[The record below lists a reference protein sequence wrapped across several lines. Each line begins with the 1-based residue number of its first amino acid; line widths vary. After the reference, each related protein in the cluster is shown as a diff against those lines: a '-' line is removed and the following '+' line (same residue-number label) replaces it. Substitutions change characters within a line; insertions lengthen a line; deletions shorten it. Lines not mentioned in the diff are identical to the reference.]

1 MTGFAS
7 ISSPTPNNL
16 TAAAA
21 ASLLA
26 LGVVLEASLAVCE
39 LRITLACAREQQ
51 RTGAADRAR
60 DGRAT
65 VHRKSNDWRKSVSV
79 TSEIPQCTKHKADT
93 AQQSLQ
99 HAMQQRWAGSARWA
113 QQVWGMKLSDVCFAL
128 LCFALLCFALLC
140 FALLCFARLSLG

>member
-1 MTGFAS
+1 MNANVNGTNGTVCFALCAG
-7 ISSPTPNNL
+7 INGGLCFHFDAYL

-51 RTGAADRAR
+51 RTGAVDRAR

-65 VHRKSNDWRKSVSV
+65 VHRKSND
-79 TSEIPQCTKHKADT
+79 
-93 AQQSLQ
+93 
-99 HAMQQRWAGSARWA
+99 G
-113 QQVWGMKLSDVCFAL
+113 
-128 LCFALLCFALLC
+128 
-140 FALLCFARLSLG
+140 